1 MGRLKWIAPL
11 FALAL
16 VAGACSSDDST
27 ESSTTT
33 AGGSASSS
41 DLCAAADVGEVKI
54 VHLTDVVGESNTAID
69 DFWNGSQLA
78 AKEINDE
85 CGKEVVSLERVPTDF
100 SVAGFQASFLT
111 ALEKEPTAII
121 SQGSSSQMAEAGLVT
136 EGEVPVLWPVGTAS
150 ALLENENG
158 SEYGWMTRVV
168 NDTQGQV
175 WGEHLVKIGAE
186 NVWLECVQT
195 QLGVSGCG
203 EATPILEENDVAIA
217 GRADSAF
224 DASDFTTSIL
234 DLEQANA
241 DYVLLAQFPRPTI
254 AFAQQMQDNG
264 ALAATKMFGSTST
277 EVVYKAMSPEQQD
290 AMIALADC
298 NPRDD
303 DPDANAAYQAEYGTD
318 MSSLAAVTYDSVYM
332 IVDSVIRAGS
342 VTPTDVNTAMADVQ
356 WEGACQD
363 YYNGGTHALAHS
375 MVVTSFTGGVIKT
388 EATYELNAAGDGLAG

>member
-1 MGRLKWIAPL
+1 MSRLKWIAPVL
-11 FALAL
+11 ALVL
-16 VAGACSSDDST
+16 VAGACSSDDSS
-27 ESSTTT
+27 ESSSTT
-33 AGGSASSS
+33 AGASASSS

-111 ALEKEPTAII
+111 ALEMEPTAII

-136 EGEVPVLWPVGTAS
+136 EGQVPSCGRRHGLGAARERERLGVRLDDPGGQRHP
-150 ALLENENG
+150 G
-158 SEYGWMTRVV
+158 SGLGRAPGR
-168 NDTQGQV
+168 DR
-175 WGEHLVKIGAE
+175 AE

-234 DLEQANA
+234 DLEQAGCGLRAARTVPTA
-241 DYVLLAQFPRPTI
+241 DDRLR
-254 AFAQQMQDNG
+254 
-264 ALAATKMFGSTST
+264 AA
-277 EVVYKAMSPEQQD
+277 D
-290 AMIALADC
+290 AGQ
-298 NPRDD
+298 R
-303 DPDANAAYQAEYGTD
+303 G
-318 MSSLAAVTYDSVYM
+318 
-332 IVDSVIRAGS
+332 
-342 VTPTDVNTAMADVQ
+342 
-356 WEGACQD
+356 
-363 YYNGGTHALAHS
+363 
-375 MVVTSFTGGVIKT
+375 TGGDQDVRLHVAPRSST
-388 EATYELNAAGDGLAG
+388 RRCPPSSRTP